1 VIDAPVRAELPA
13 LVAAMA
19 AGLHA
24 DPGWTRV
31 VPDDAARRRALATLL
46 HHAIRLAHR
55 DGTVLAAR
63 RAGTIAGGVVWAAP
77 GEYPRPARRDV
88 AAAPGMLALAARVG
102 GRTVRD
108 LGRFGAAI
116 DALVPATPVWY
127 VQALGVAPA
136 AQGAG
141 LGAALLAPVLAKADA
156 TGLPVYLETAKES
169 NTGYYERFGFAVV
182 GAAPLWAGG
191 PMLWRMQRESVD

>member
-1 VIDAPVRAELPA
+1 MIDAPVKAELPA

-24 DPGWTRV
+24 DPGWARV

-46 HHAIRLAHR
+46 GHAIRLAHR

-63 RAGTIAGGVVWAAP
+63 RAGLIAGGVVWAAP
-77 GEYPRPARRDV
+77 GEYPRPRRRDV
-88 AAAPGMLALAARVG
+88 TATPGMLALAARVG

-108 LGRFGAAI
+108 LGLFGAAI
-116 DALVPATPVWY
+116 DALVPRTPVWY

-141 LGAALLAPVLAKADA
+141 LGTALLAPVLAKADA
-156 TGLPVYLETAKES
+156 TGLPVYLETAKEA
-169 NTGYYERFGFAVV
+169 NVGYYTRFGFTVV
-182 GAAPLWAGG
+182 GAAPLWDGG
-191 PMLWRMQRESVD
+191 PMLWRMQR